1 MNFSLSQ
8 TFSTSK
14 KFLGPLQVRVRV
26 HYIAKE
32 FVAVREL
39 FKYFCG
45 ETSRNR
51 EKQTDILSPVASSF
65 LKSDNAECS
74 LGSSSLKKPSNMKN
88 HNITK
93 KYFLASFKNTIK

>member
-1 MNFSLSQ
+1 MNFSLSR
-8 TFSTSK
+8 TLSTSK

-32 FVAVREL
+32 FVAVREP

-45 ETSRNR
+45 ETFRNR
-51 EKQTDILSPVASSF
+51 EKQTEILSSVSSSF

-74 LGSSSLKKPSNMKN
+74 LGSSSLKK
-88 HNITK
+88 
-93 KYFLASFKNTIK
+93 TI

>member
-1 MNFSLSQ
+1 M
-8 TFSTSK
+8 
-14 KFLGPLQVRVRV
+14 QVRVRV

-45 ETSRNR
+45 ETFRNR
-51 EKQTDILSPVASSF
+51 EKQTEILSSVSSSF

-74 LGSSSLKKPSNMKN
+74 LGSSSLKK
-88 HNITK
+88 
-93 KYFLASFKNTIK
+93 TISDEEPQPNKERFSPN